1 MHIVIQIMNKML
13 KNAKLAAFGLIEA
26 AILLVI
32 LGIVSSAGIKTYNH
46 LRIQQKVRRTHEH
59 RDQIISALAAFVARN
74 GRLPCPSKP
83 ETEGIEARNGQHG
96 CILPLGHVPY
106 RTIMLPN
113 AYAFDGDQKP
123 LLYAPEPQLV
133 TQYADLPPASNFN
146 DSPASEDTLESFA
159 QAQWEVG
166 SIRVTDSNGLSVL
179 PEKNNLIAFV
189 IMTNISLLL
198 DHRLDFQLND
208 TLKSELFW
216 VSRDQFLSHELD
228 YKKFKKR

>member
-1 MHIVIQIMNKML
+1 MISML
-13 KNAKLAAFGLIEA
+13 KNAKLPAFGLIEA

-32 LGIVSSAGIKTYNH
+32 LGIVSSAGIKTYTQ
-46 LRIQQKVRRTHEH
+46 LRMQQKVRRTHEH

-83 ETEGIEARNGQHG
+83 GTEGVEAKNGHQA
-96 CILPLGHVPY
+96 CILQLGHVPY

-123 LLYAPEPQLV
+123 ILYAPEPQLV

-146 DSPASEDTLESFA
+146 DSSASEDTLASFA

-166 SIRVTDSNGLSVL
+166 SIRVTDPNGLSVL

-189 IMTNISLLL
+189 IITNISLLL
-198 DHRLDFQLND
+198 DDRLDFQVND
-208 TLKSELFW
+208 KLKGDLFW
-216 VSRDQFLSHELD
+216 ISRDQFLSHELD